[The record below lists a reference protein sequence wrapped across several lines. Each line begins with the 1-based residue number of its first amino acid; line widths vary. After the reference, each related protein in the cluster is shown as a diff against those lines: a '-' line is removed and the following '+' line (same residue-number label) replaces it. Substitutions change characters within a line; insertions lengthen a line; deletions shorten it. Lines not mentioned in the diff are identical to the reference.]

1 MMQQRLQTLY
11 ELHYETLLSF
21 ATISLQ
27 NSHVAE
33 DIVQET
39 FLLFMEQED
48 KQIATRKKRPLFS
61 IFFFLLDREKSNDAT
76 YIIPYNDNLLSLTEE
91 GISSTALS
99 HFYQHREI
107 TKEKYETL
115 LSSLHFLSKQE
126 QLLFIHVFI
135 KKKEMHELISFYNIP
150 SSTIRKRIERC
161 RKHLKQIYLTFH
173 AAKNNFF
180 TE

>member
-11 ELHYETLLSF
+11 ELHYDALLSF

-27 NSHVAE
+27 HSQMAE

-39 FLLFMEQED
+39 FLLYMEQED
-48 KQIATRKKRPLFS
+48 KQIATRKKRSLLS
-61 IFFFLLDREKSNDAT
+61 IFSCLLEREKGNDAT
-76 YIIPYNDNLLSLTEE
+76 YTIPYDDNLLSLTEE

-99 HFYQHREI
+99 YFYQHRES

-115 LSSLHFLSKQE
+115 LSSLRFLSKQE

-135 KKKEMHELISFYNIP
+135 MRMEMHELISFYKIP

-161 RKHLKQIYLTFH
+161 RKHLRQVYLTLH
-173 AAKNNFF
+173 A
-180 TE
+180 TENRHFA